1 MNTCFNVIMVGMHRE
16 LGPENP
22 VKIEAHKMEVTA
34 CGALVFYKASGAIVR
49 AFAPGA
55 WKEVEGL

>member
-1 MNTCFNVIMVGMHRE
+1 VNNYFNVILVGMHRE
-16 LGPENP
+16 FGSENP
-22 VKIEAHKMEVTA
+22 VKVEAHKMEVTD
-34 CGALVFYKASGAIVR
+34 CGALVFYKASGAVVR